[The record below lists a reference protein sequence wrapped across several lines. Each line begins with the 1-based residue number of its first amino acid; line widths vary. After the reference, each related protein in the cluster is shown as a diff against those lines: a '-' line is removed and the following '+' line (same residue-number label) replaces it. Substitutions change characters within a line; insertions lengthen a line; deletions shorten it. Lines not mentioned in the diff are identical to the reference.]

1 MSASGLEVLDTSVQK
16 TYVWLKEIMERLET
30 NDRHQAYMA
39 LKTTLHA
46 LRDRLSTEEAAQL
59 GAQLPLVVRG
69 LFFEG
74 WRPAGKPD
82 RATAWE
88 TFMRPVYLA
97 TCQDGSFTPEEVVS
111 AVFDVLSQHVSS
123 GEIDDVIGQLP
134 RDIRTLWPDQA
145 RATLR

>member
-1 MSASGLEVLDTSVQK
+1 MSASGLEILDTSVQK

-30 NDRHQAYMA
+30 ADRHRAYMA
-39 LKTTLHA
+39 LKVTLHA
-46 LRDRLSTEEAAQL
+46 LRDRLSVEEAAQL

-74 WRPAGKPD
+74 WRPAAKPD
-82 RATAWE
+82 RAEAWE
-88 TFMRPVYLA
+88 NFMRPVYLA
-97 TCQDGSFTPEEVVS
+97 ACQDGSFTPEEVVS
-111 AVFDVLSQHVSS
+111 AVFDVLSKHVSS

-134 RDIRTLWPDQA
+134 RDLRILWPDQA